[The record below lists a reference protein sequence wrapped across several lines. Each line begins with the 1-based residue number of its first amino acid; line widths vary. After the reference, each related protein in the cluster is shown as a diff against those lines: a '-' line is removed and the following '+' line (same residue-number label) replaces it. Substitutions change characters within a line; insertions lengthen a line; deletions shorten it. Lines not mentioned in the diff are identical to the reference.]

1 MANIGSRTF
10 NLVDDQYLSLAN
22 EEWVRTLAIGSNWT
36 KLRLGV
42 LLSVTPDDVNNLNG
56 VQLVFGLCA
65 GKTNP
70 YGAASTT
77 NFLGMKFGGTTGGDL
92 WTYKANSG
100 NPYFGTER
108 IFIKKTAATVIGL
121 SSAAGEVHRVNTNN
135 GTLQRRGVQFLDIAK
150 GTPNFTVTQWAIT
163 LGSMAKDFS
172 AAHLLDGLEQS
183 GSISVNGETMNSMP
197 LAIPFDETAGALD
210 TVDVF
215 WNKSAFPLEVH
226 AIAAYRLA

>member
-36 KLRLGV
+36 KLRIG
-42 LLSVTPDDVNNLNG
+42 LLMTVTPDDVNNLNG
-56 VQLVFGLCA
+56 VQLVFGLCS

-77 NFLGMKFGGTTGGDL
+77 NFLGAKLGGTTGGDL

-108 IFIKKTAATVIGL
+108 IFIKKTAATVTGL
-121 SSAAGEVHRVNTNN
+121 SSAAGEVHRVTANT

-163 LGSMAKDFS
+163 LGSMAKDFTP
-172 AAHLLDGLEQS
+172 AQLLDGLEQS
-183 GSISVNGETMNSMP
+183 GNISINGETMNPMP

-215 WNKSAFPLEVH
+215 WNKSAFPIEVH
-226 AIAAYRLA
+226 AVGAYRLA